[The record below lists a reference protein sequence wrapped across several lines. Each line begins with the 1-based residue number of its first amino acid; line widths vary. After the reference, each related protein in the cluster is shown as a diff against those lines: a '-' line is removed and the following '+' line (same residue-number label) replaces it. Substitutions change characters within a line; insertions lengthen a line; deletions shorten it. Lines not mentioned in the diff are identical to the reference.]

1 MKKLIG
7 TAALTVFVCIAAIG
21 QPETSRFPAL
31 SKDVQKVQVRKNER
45 HSTRIVTVNLP
56 NSSKSVQMIPMDRA
70 RPVRI
75 KEVTMGGFPA
85 HVISKGVARMQ
96 FERAR
101 KK

>member
-7 TAALTVFVCIAAIG
+7 TAALSVFVCIAAMG
-21 QPETSRFPAL
+21 QHEASRFPAL

-45 HSTRIVTVNLP
+45 YSTRIVTVNLP
-56 NSSKSVQMIPMDRA
+56 NSSKSVQMVPRDRA

-75 KEVTMGGFPA
+75 REVTLGGFPA
-85 HVISKGVARMQ
+85 HVISKDVARMQ
-96 FERAR
+96 FERGR